1 VISIQNK
8 KNTILNAYRSLVD
21 FLADFLGNSYE
32 IVLHDL
38 SNVEASIIAIRNGHI
53 SGREIG
59 GPLTDLGLKILR
71 EKTYLEKDYLANYLG
86 KAGNNKILRSATYF
100 IKNNKGE
107 IIGMLCINQDLTNI
121 LGVKR
126 YFDEMVESVFPKQPN
141 VQELNYPEHFSVS
154 LKDLLHTILNE
165 IFAST
170 TLTPERMTLEE
181 KISIV
186 QKLNARGVFL
196 LKGAVT
202 EVAKLLGTS
211 EATIYRY
218 LKNNKK
224 SLV

>member
-1 VISIQNK
+1 
-8 KNTILNAYRSLVD
+8 
-21 FLADFLGNSYE
+21 
-32 IVLHDL
+32 
-38 SNVEASIIAIRNGHI
+38 
-53 SGREIG
+53 
-59 GPLTDLGLKILR
+59 
-71 EKTYLEKDYLANYLG
+71 LEKDYLANYLG

-121 LGVKR
+121 LGIKHF
-126 YFDEMVESVFPKQPN
+126 FDEMVESVFPKQPN
-141 VQELNYPEHFSVS
+141 VQEPNYPEHFSVS
-154 LKDLLHTILNE
+154 LNDLLLTIFNE

-170 TLTPERMTLEE
+170 NITPERMTLEE

-186 QKLNARGVFL
+186 QKLNAKGVFL
-196 LKGAVT
+196 LKGAVA
-202 EVAKLLGTS
+202 EVAKYLGTS